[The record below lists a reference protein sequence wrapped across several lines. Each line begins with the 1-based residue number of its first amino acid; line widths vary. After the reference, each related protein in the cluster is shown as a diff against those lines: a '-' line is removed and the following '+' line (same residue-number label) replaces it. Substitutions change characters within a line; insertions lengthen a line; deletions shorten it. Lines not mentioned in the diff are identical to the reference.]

1 MTTFGS
7 KNENYMQ
14 GHRLRDAHP
23 IGKYYLFK
31 LTSEDRMFSVVL
43 PPVFSNISIVNV
55 QLNKAFDSPYLNEEE
70 PNVTFS
76 LGNDTD
82 SVNVVAKMNQF
93 LTTYQWVDIGSV
105 LNAKGIEINTATY
118 FMVHCANLRHHHDM
132 KILIE
137 IEIEYDDTI

>member
-1 MTTFGS
+1 
-7 KNENYMQ
+7 MQ
-14 GHRLRDAHP
+14 GHTLREAHP

-31 LTSEDRMFSVVL
+31 LTAEDRMFSVVL
-43 PPVFSNISIVNV
+43 PPVFRNISIVNV
-55 QLNKAFDSPYLNEEE
+55 QLNKAFEIGYLIEEE

-76 LGNDTD
+76 LGNDID
-82 SVNVVAKMNQF
+82 RVNVVARLNQ
-93 LTTYQWVDIGSV
+93 LSTTYQWVDIESA
-105 LNAKGIEINTATY
+105 LKAKGIEINTANY